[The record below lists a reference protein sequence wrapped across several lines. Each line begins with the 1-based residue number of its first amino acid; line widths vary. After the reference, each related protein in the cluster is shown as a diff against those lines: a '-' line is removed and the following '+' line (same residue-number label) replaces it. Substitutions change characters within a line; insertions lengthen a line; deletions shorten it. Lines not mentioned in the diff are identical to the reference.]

1 MPGFL
6 VEVDNLWKSFGKVQ
20 AVRGLSLK
28 LESGQ
33 IHGLLGPNGSG
44 KTTTLKCIVGLL
56 RPDKGT
62 VKFSGKEITANIDY
76 KKNLGYLPENPS
88 LPDYLTVEEFL
99 VFSAKLKG
107 LTAETIKS
115 EVNELLD
122 SFGLVEVSDRLIY
135 ELSKGM
141 KQRAAISASL
151 IGSPNVLILD
161 EPFNGLDPEAQK
173 TAKDYFNRVI
183 QRNGAVLI
191 STHLLDSA
199 EKICN
204 HASIIYGGSVLHSS
218 SLESLRQLNGWK
230 SLEEIFLEIIANKRL
245 EHVGN

>member
-1 MPGFL
+1 MAGPL
-6 VEVDNLWKSFGKVQ
+6 IEVDDLWKSFGRVQ
-20 AVRGLSLK
+20 AIRGLCLR

-44 KTTTLKCIVGLL
+44 KTTTLKCVVGLL
-56 RPDKGT
+56 KPDRGT
-62 VKFSGKEITANIDY
+62 VKFNGREITTTAEY
-76 KKNLGYLPENPS
+76 KSSLGYLPENPA

-107 LTAETIKS
+107 LKAETIRK

-122 SFGLVEVSDRLIY
+122 SFGLVGVSDRLLY

-141 KQRAAISASL
+141 KQRAAVAASL
-151 IGSPNVLILD
+151 IGSPTVLILD

-173 TAKDYFNRVI
+173 TAKDYFNQVI
-183 QRNGAVLI
+183 RKGGAVLI

-204 HASIIYGGSVLHSS
+204 YASIIYSGKVLHSS
-218 SLESLRQLNGWK
+218 SLDSLKQSHDMK
-230 SLEEIFLEIIANKRL
+230 SLEEIFLEMISNRRFD
-245 EHVGN
+245 HVDN